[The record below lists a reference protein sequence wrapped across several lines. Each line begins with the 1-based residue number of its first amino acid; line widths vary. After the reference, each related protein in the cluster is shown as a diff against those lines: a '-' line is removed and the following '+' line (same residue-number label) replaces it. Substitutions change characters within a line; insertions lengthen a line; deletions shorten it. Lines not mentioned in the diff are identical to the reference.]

1 MISKVHNTPQ
11 IKSSAPSLAINNETG
26 NDNYSND
33 DKGNSNEKAVFKE
46 PAVGMRRKH
55 SEAGFLKPAQ
65 YQTKRKKVVGAEN
78 AEGADLKRTKSSVD
92 VLLT

>member
-55 SEAGFLKPAQ
+55 SEAGFLKLAQ
-65 YQTKRKKVVGAEN
+65 HQTKRKKVVGAEN